1 MTGQAASA
9 AMSDGMPKRAAYP
22 EIAGA
27 IPPTGP
33 WRVASRAAGFLF
45 VAGMRGVEPGTGLL
59 VDGEAARVAQAFDNM
74 RHIVQAQ
81 GGTLQDAVRLVVYVT
96 DMARHRPL
104 VNAVQMALWPDPA
117 RWPPRSIVQV
127 AALNQ
132 DDCVEVE
139 GTFFIP
145 D

>member
-1 MTGQAASA
+1 
-9 AMSDGMPKRAAYP
+9 MSERVAGRVAYP
-22 EIAGA
+22 DIAGA
-27 IPPTGP
+27 IQPTGP
-33 WRVASRAAGFLF
+33 WRVASRAGGFLF
-45 VAGMRGVEPGTGLL
+45 VAGMRGISPDTGLL
-59 VDGEAARVAQAFDNM
+59 VEGEAGRVAQAFENM

-81 GGTLQDAVRLVVYVT
+81 GGTLADAVRLVVYVT

-104 VNAVQMALWPDPA
+104 VNAVQGALWPDPA
-117 RWPPRSIVQV
+117 RQPPRSIVQV